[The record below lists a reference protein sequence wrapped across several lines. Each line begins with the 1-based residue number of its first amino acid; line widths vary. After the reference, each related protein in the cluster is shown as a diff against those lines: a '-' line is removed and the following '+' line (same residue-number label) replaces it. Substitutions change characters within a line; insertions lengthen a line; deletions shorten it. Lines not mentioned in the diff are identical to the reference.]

1 MLNSIGAFSFLI
13 NKIVEATMIQL
24 YRYATVLSIVL
35 AILSETYAIVDTR
48 RIRLRGS
55 EQFDSSHEQALT
67 AGRGLRSTNFLF
79 TRRRGRRKRIKRL
92 KRKEKKRRTY
102 VGMPCGV
109 KGLTCPEGMYC
120 RLEGE
125 DCTNSATGVCAL
137 NDTSVRQPEG
147 SSLACPR
154 IYRLVCGCD
163 NMEYSNS
170 CIAYHYQA
178 ENGIAGYTMG
188 GCEMV

>member
-35 AILSETYAIVDTR
+35 ALLSETYAIVDTR

-55 EQFDSSHEQALT
+55 EQFDFSHEHEALT
-67 AGRGLRSTNFLF
+67 ASRGLRKTNFLF
-79 TRRRGRRKRIKRL
+79 SNRRGRKRIKRL

-109 KGLTCPEGMYC
+109 KGLTCPRVC
-120 RLEGE
+120 TAAWRVTIALTQLLEF
-125 DCTNSATGVCAL
+125 V
-137 NDTSVRQPEG
+137 P
-147 SSLACPR
+147 
-154 IYRLVCGCD
+154 
-163 NMEYSNS
+163 
-170 CIAYHYQA
+170 
-178 ENGIAGYTMG
+178 
-188 GCEMV
+188 